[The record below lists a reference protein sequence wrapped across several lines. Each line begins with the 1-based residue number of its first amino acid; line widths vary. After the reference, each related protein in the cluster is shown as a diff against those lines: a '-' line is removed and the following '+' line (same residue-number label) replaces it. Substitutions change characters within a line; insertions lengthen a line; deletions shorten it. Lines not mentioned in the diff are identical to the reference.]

1 MRKISNQFMQDLEHG
16 YLNSIIEV
24 AINDPDIN
32 FEIRSGYINLYYK
45 GHSILNLRELVS
57 NKYSINIHS
66 KISLDA
72 HIPDFL
78 SSEQDVNSFIKH
90 IPLLKENIV
99 SLQTSSLEMEY
110 EQMIIRVNNSEQKI
124 ASEYFILDRQYAIKR
139 NRFDLM
145 GFYWPHQGRRKN
157 QTVSMCLMEVKY
169 GLNVDIKQVHTQLS
183 KYYEAVK
190 ANAAAIAAEG
200 ESILKQKL
208 SLGFFKQPQ
217 NRLDAMKTLHISPR
231 IEDFQF
237 VIFLIDFNP
246 YSSLLKENEIW
257 NLHFA
262 NQIRL
267 YKGGLAMWEQ
277 NLQSNRISNKKHIY

>member
-1 MRKISNQFMQDLEHG
+1 MRKISNQFMQDLQHG

-32 FEIRSGYINLYYK
+32 FEIRSGYISLYYK
-45 GHSILNLRELVS
+45 GHSLLNLRELVS
-57 NKYSINIHS
+57 SKYSINIHPM
-66 KISLDA
+66 ICMDTP
-72 HIPDFL
+72 IPNFL
-78 SSEQDVNSFIKH
+78 SRKDDVDLFIKY
-90 IPLLKENIV
+90 IPLLKSNIF
-99 SLQTSSLEMEY
+99 SLQTNSLEMEY
-110 EQMIIRVNNSEQKI
+110 EQMIIRANNSEKKL

-169 GLNVDIKQVHTQLS
+169 GLNADIKQIHMQLS
-183 KYYEAVK
+183 RYYDAVE
-190 ANAAAIAAEG
+190 ANAEAIAVEN

-208 SLGFFKQPQ
+208 SLGIFKQPQ
-217 NRLDAMKTLHISPR
+217 NRLDAMKTLHISQR

-246 YSSLLKENEIW
+246 YSSLLNEQELW
-257 NLHFA
+257 KLPFA

-267 YKGGLAMWEQ
+267 YKGGLALWQ
-277 NLQSNRISNKKHIY
+277 PNLFSKPTVGLKT